1 MTRFIAPN
9 ICLDCKIFQHYCQL
23 VFIAGLV
30 KNNSHF
36 VTATDVTVN
45 NLVNVERVGEK
56 IYMLLYFQFPS
67 CRSCLVHTVDHFDS
81 EGWFNCHQ
89 VIF

>member
-1 MTRFIAPN
+1 M
-9 ICLDCKIFQHYCQL
+9 
-23 VFIAGLV
+23 AGLV

-36 VTATDVTVN
+36 VTATDVTVT
-45 NLVNVERVGEK
+45 NLVNVERMGEK

-67 CRSCLVHTVDHFDS
+67 YRSCLVHTVYRFDS
-81 EGWFNCHQ
+81 EGWFNCDQ